1 MRENKI
7 GQARLDPRRPLVLAI
22 RELGR
27 RPGSML
33 PHHDRIDAPT
43 ELAVQSIGVRAGS
56 PLDLDLR
63 LESVVEGV
71 FVSGD
76 ISAVAGGECVRCLAP
91 VSVEVDARVDELF
104 AYPDSLAEQTTE
116 EDEVRRIEGEY
127 LDLEPVVRDAVVLA
141 LPLAPLCKDD
151 CQGLCPTCGE
161 RLDDL
166 PTGHSHETVDPRW
179 AALAERFGTT
189 EHDPAHAG
197 TSQDPAAAGDS

>member
-1 MRENKI
+1 MRGNKI
-7 GQARLDPRRPLVLAI
+7 GKARLDPRRPLVLDT

-33 PHHDRIDAPT
+33 PHRDQVSLPT
-43 ELAVQSIGVRAGS
+43 ELAVQPIGVRSGS

-76 ISAVAGGECVRCLAP
+76 VSAVAEGECARCLTP
-91 VSVEVDARVDELF
+91 VTIEVVARVDELF
-104 AYPDSLAEQTTE
+104 AYPDSVAEQTTE
-116 EDEVRRIEGEY
+116 EDEVRRIEGDY
-127 LDLEPVVRDAVVLA
+127 IDLEPVVRDAVVLG

-151 CQGLCPTCGE
+151 CQGLCPNCGE

-166 PTGHSHETVDPRW
+166 PAGHSHETVDPRW

-189 EHDPAHAG
+189 EQDPAHAG
-197 TSQDPAAAGDS
+197 TSQDPASAGDS

>member
-7 GQARLDPRRPLVLAI
+7 GQPRLDPRRPLVLDT

-33 PHHDRIDAPT
+33 PHPDRVDAPSD
-43 ELAVQSIGVRAGS
+43 LGVQLIGVRAGS

-76 ISAVAGGECVRCLAP
+76 VSAVAEGECVRCLAP
-91 VSVEVDARVDELF
+91 VSVEVAARVDELF
-104 AYPDSLAEQTTE
+104 AYPDSVAEQTTE
-116 EDEVRRIEGEY
+116 EDEVRRIEGDY
-127 LDLEPVVRDAVVLA
+127 IDLEPVVRDAVVLA
-141 LPLAPLCKDD
+141 LPLTPLCSDD
-151 CQGLCPTCGE
+151 CQGLCATCGE
-161 RLDDL
+161 RLNDL
-166 PTGHSHETVDPRW
+166 PADHSHDTVDPRW

-189 EHDPAHAG
+189 EQDPAHAG
-197 TSQDPAAAGDS
+197 TSQDPASAGES